1 MVNVATA
8 FVRVVRYRVVVQ
20 IPANFGH
27 IFVQHIFLAQFAPAF
42 ASPESKT
49 VLWPTLRAI
58 PIAAVFK
65 YRLVD
70 RLQYP
75 SYRRLY
81 NLVFQT
87 NDSQWPA
94 FTTTRF
100 GDVASTLWLRT
111 AFHILE
117 PLGQIF
123 EAARQVLACLRD
135 LPLLPC

>member
-58 PIAAVFK
+58 PIAAAIPGTPYLSFCLEESPVVVMF
-65 YRLVD
+65 L
-70 RLQYP
+70 L
-75 SYRRLY
+75 
-81 NLVFQT
+81 NVFQDFRIT
-87 NDSQWPA
+87 SLKIDG
-94 FTTTRF
+94 FLDGF
-100 GDVASTLWLRT
+100 
-111 AFHILE
+111 
-117 PLGQIF
+117 
-123 EAARQVLACLRD
+123 
-135 LPLLPC
+135 